1 MFEDVAQDQPI
12 AEFTHSW
19 QVHDRLYR
27 KKIKEIDKRIKS
39 VQDML
44 KSKASDIYYE
54 KKVELENLVKEKK
67 NLEEKKLE
75 NMLKKT
81 KATNESKATIR
92 ELRKIMESY
101 DIKHPLRGEK

>member
-1 MFEDVAQDQPI
+1 
-12 AEFTHSW
+12 
-19 QVHDRLYR
+19 
-27 KKIKEIDKRIKS
+27 
-39 VQDML
+39 ML